1 MVKNNFQSNKVL
13 DEKSISV
20 ATQAASLTLLLGQWR
35 NGDRKVEAQL
45 LEQIYPMLRALAAN
59 GLRKAGR
66 LTLGPTDL
74 AHEAYLRLKDQ
85 DSYEWKDRSQFMA
98 IVATVVRRVVVDYL
112 RDRNAD
118 KRYGGKIAIDL
129 DAQIAS
135 ELSADAQAFGWI
147 RADQALTQLEALDAE
162 CARVVELK
170 LFSDL
175 DAEQIAA
182 SCQISVATVGRHWRF
197 AKAWLAKELAD

>member
-74 AHEAYLRLKDQ
+74 AQEAYLRLKDQ

-112 RDRNAD
+112 R
-118 KRYGGKIAIDL
+118 
-129 DAQIAS
+129 

>member
-1 MVKNNFQSNKVL
+1 MVENNFPSNKVL
-13 DEKSISV
+13 SEKGVGV

-35 NGDRKVEAQL
+35 DGDRKVEAQL
-45 LEQIYPMLRALAAN
+45 LEHIYPTLRALAAS
-59 GLRKAGR
+59 GLRKVGR
-66 LTLGPTDL
+66 VTFGPTDL
-74 AHEAYLRLKDQ
+74 AHEAYLRLKEQ
-85 DSYEWKDRSQFMA
+85 DSYAWKDRAQFMA

-112 RDRNAD
+112 RERNAD
-118 KRYGGKIAIDL
+118 KRYGGKVAIEL
-129 DAQIAS
+129 DAQIAT

-147 RADQALTQLEALDAE
+147 RADQALTQLEALDSE

-175 DAEQIAA
+175 DAEQIAS

-197 AKAWLAKELAD
+197 AKAWLAKELSD